1 MIELK
6 VGSKGELF
14 LPKSLRN
21 RLNLQPGDKLY
32 LDVSDD
38 TIIIK
43 KIPDL
48 AELLRLPM
56 ISKKFSVEEANDGI
70 RKEMIHQMQFSKDDL
85 SG

>member
-56 ISKKFSVEEANDGI
+56 ISKKISVEEANDGI